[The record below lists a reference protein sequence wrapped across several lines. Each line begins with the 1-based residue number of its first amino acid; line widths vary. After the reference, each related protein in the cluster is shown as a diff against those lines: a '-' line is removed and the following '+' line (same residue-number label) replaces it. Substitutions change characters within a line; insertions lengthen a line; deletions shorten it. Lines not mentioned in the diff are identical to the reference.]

1 MINRNL
7 CQKSPEIARP
17 NLVGGIATYPSEK
30 WWSESE
36 WVTVGMMIISQLF
49 MENHFIAMFQSPP
62 VIHWHGFQHPIGELG
77 STTVQLGSTG
87 FIWVPGTPRVGCGS
101 KCSCKMANSAS
112 PKNIPWSSQETWV
125 GWIIQSAENHTP
137 SCICYYTILSMVNLW
152 LIIGNIISL
161 VVWNMIYDSTNLS
174 IVLDD
179 LCEENH
185 SGNTSSLRPSCSRF
199 LMICKSM

>member
-1 MINRNL
+1 MEWKWVSNSWDDDHFPTFYG
-7 CQKSPEIARP
+7 KSCYSHVPVTTSDKLTWLSAP
-17 NLVGGIATYPSEK
+17 H
-30 WWSESE
+30 WW
-36 WVTVGMMIISQLF
+36 
-49 MENHFIAMFQSPP
+49 
-62 VIHWHGFQHPIGELG
+62 
-77 STTVQLGSTG
+77 TG
-87 FIWVPGTPRVGCGS
+87 FNWAHLSSR
-101 KCSCKMANSAS
+101 NSTS
-112 PKNIPWSSQETWV
+112 GLRIQMLLQNGQFRLTRDIPWSSQETWV
-125 GWIIQSAENHTP
+125 GWIIQSAENHNP

-152 LIIGNIISL
+152 LIIGNIIWL